1 MEDESGD
8 VIMVE
13 GFQFFLITHIDSIS
27 SGVDTA
33 NFSGVIGLGLP

>member
-1 MEDESGD
+1 MEDGGGN

-13 GFQFFLITHIDSIS
+13 DFQFFLITHIDSIS
-27 SGVDTA
+27 SGVDDA